1 MQQTHEFLE
10 KMART
15 TDKDVQRQQHIGDFY
30 DHFHTIFS
38 KLWQHFLPCLPLLPI
53 RHGHI
58 ATNCPFFTLFLQG
71 NKTGQ
76 DKNDWRRRRRR
87 ERLTSSIISSL
98 QLNAPMMRGREW

>member
-38 KLWQHFLPCLPLLPI
+38 NCGNISFLVSPSCLLGMVTLQQI
-53 RHGHI
+53 V
-58 ATNCPFFTLFLQG
+58 PF
-71 NKTGQ
+71 
-76 DKNDWRRRRRR
+76 
-87 ERLTSSIISSL
+87 
-98 QLNAPMMRGREW
+98 